1 MEKKLSFKEIFFIG
15 LMIFSLFFGAGNLI
29 FPAELGAKA
38 GESVFSAMGG
48 FLITGIGLPTI
59 GLLSLAFVSKK
70 GQPED
75 IAIKVHPIFALLL
88 TCVTYL
94 AIGPLFAAPR
104 TGLVSFE
111 IAVVPFLPSGPKAL
125 FLFLFSI
132 LFFGIVYYLALY
144 PNHFVDRFGKLIT
157 PFLLVILGLFIVTS
171 FLHPIA
177 KEAKPSGNYAT
188 LPFATGL
195 KQGYLTMDTI
205 VSVIFA
211 TLIMN
216 ATKAM
221 GIKSAKQTRMIILK
235 AGLVSATCL
244 GIIYSGIAMIGATS
258 GMSQHVNGAVI
269 LSAISHHYFGNFGNI
284 LFGVVVLL
292 ACLPTASGVLTAC
305 SWYFNRLFPQVSYK
319 QFLTAF
325 TLFSAIVA
333 NIGLDQLIKVSIPVL
348 NFIYPIMIVLI
359 LLGFLSKVIY
369 CSQEIYVGTVLLTSL
384 IGLNDAFKAIN
395 PQLDFLSWL
404 ALPFSNL
411 GFSWVVPALIGGLL
425 GFIYSKWRQRKTPVY
440 QQAKQTINN

>member
-1 MEKKLSFKEIFFIG
+1 
-15 LMIFSLFFGAGNLI
+15 
-29 FPAELGAKA
+29 
-38 GESVFSAMGG
+38 
-48 FLITGIGLPTI
+48 
-59 GLLSLAFVSKK
+59 
-70 GQPED
+70 
-75 IAIKVHPIFALLL
+75 
-88 TCVTYL
+88 
-94 AIGPLFAAPR
+94 
-104 TGLVSFE
+104 
-111 IAVVPFLPSGPKAL
+111 
-125 FLFLFSI
+125 
-132 LFFGIVYYLALY
+132 
-144 PNHFVDRFGKLIT
+144 
-157 PFLLVILGLFIVTS
+157 
-171 FLHPIA
+171 
-177 KEAKPSGNYAT
+177 
-188 LPFATGL
+188 
-195 KQGYLTMDTI
+195 MDMI

-369 CSQEIYVGTVLLTSL
+369 CSQEIYVGTVLLTSI

-395 PQLDFLSWL
+395 PQIDFLSWL

-425 GFIYSKWRQRKTPVY
+425 GFLYSKWRQRKPPVY
-440 QQAKQTINN
+440 QQAKQTMNN